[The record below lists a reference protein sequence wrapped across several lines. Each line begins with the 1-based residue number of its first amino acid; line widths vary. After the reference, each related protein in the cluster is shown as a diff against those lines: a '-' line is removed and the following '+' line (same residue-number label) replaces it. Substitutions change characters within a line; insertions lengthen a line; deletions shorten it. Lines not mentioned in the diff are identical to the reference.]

1 VLGEGIRVLVAVPTL
16 HGGEVTGMV
25 YCGHRSD
32 YDAAAPQ
39 TGDLVRRV
47 RQLSVDLARLGYRQE
62 PQRNAASEQ
71 LYPDLDPSGREALR
85 HTYAELRA
93 IRSGIV
99 DDETRERLTAVEARL
114 ADILSGHNPDNFQ
127 TPVPAVR
134 LSPRETDILSHVALG
149 WSNARIAETLGLRE
163 RRWSP
168 ISKPPLSNS
177 RPAPGTRPSR
187 SPGRRTSSPEAE
199 GGRACPAAAGSESTA
214 EPDVSRGGRRQ
225 PLMTSE
231 FSRSI
236 STDRSAAAC
245 TAASAMS
252 KMPASMNSD
261 SPARVVPPLLLTA
274 CRCAAGSGCRLS
286 RRPAPSAV
294 ATTICRAMSS
304 LSPCL
309 TPAAIMASARRKK

>member
-1 VLGEGIRVLVAVPTL
+1 MNAHDKETRALQAQTRRLFVEAVDSLHRSGTGDVVFGGMVEEGSVAVEAVAGAGRDLLSSLIVSTGRGLGGRAMTEGTPQLTRDYEVDPYITHHYDEEVLGEGIRVLVAVPTL

-62 PQRNAASEQ
+62 PQRNASSEQ

-149 WSNARIAETLGLRE
+149 WSNARIAETLSLRE
-163 RRWSP
+163 
-168 ISKPPLSNS
+168 
-177 RPAPGTRPSR
+177 
-187 SPGRRTSSPEAE
+187 
-199 GGRACPAAAGSESTA
+199 ST
-214 EPDVSRGGRRQ
+214 VKSY
-225 PLMTSE
+225 LN
-231 FSRSI
+231 
-236 STDRSAAAC
+236 
-245 TAASAMS
+245 TAMV
-252 KMPASMNSD
+252 K
-261 SPARVVPPLLLTA
+261 L
-274 CRCAAGSGCRLS
+274 
-286 RRPAPSAV
+286 
-294 ATTICRAMSS
+294 
-304 LSPCL
+304 
-309 TPAAIMASARRKK
+309 SARTRHEAVSIARSSNVLP